1 MNRVYHIL
9 CFFFKKLM
17 AIVDV
22 INPTHGHLQDLFY
35 TLAKRE
41 LTKSGG
47 HFLEQNV

>member
-1 MNRVYHIL
+1 
-9 CFFFKKLM
+9 M

-35 TLAKRE
+35 TLAKRDSCE